1 MEQITRVDGR
11 LYYGTKQCMSVDDA
25 YSRFRDDY
33 HRSLG
38 REKSNRLDR
47 LGQRKERIHGFGF
60 VFSGDVSGLER
71 FGGGKR
77 YRCRLMGLVGISYV
91 RGVGIWDYPDVADA
105 DFDDWLDWIFSRGNK
120 SLITTGICDKVGR
133 TNKRKNTRY
142 R

>member
-1 MEQITRVDGR
+1 MEQITRKDGR
-11 LYYGTKQCMSVDDA
+11 IYYGTKQCVSVDDA

-47 LGQRKERIHGFGF
+47 IGQRRERIHGFGF
-60 VFSGDVSGLER
+60 VFSGDVPGLER
-71 FGGGKR
+71 FGCRGR

-91 RGVGIWDYPDVADA
+91 RGVGIWDYSDVGDA
-105 DFDDWLDWIFSRGNK
+105 EFEEWLDWIFSRGNK
-120 SLITTGICDKVGR
+120 SLITAGIRDKVGR

>member
-60 VFSGDVSGLER
+60 VFSGDVSDLER

-77 YRCRLMGLVGISYV
+77 YRCRLMGL
-91 RGVGIWDYPDVADA
+91 
-105 DFDDWLDWIFSRGNK
+105 DDWLDWIFSRGNK